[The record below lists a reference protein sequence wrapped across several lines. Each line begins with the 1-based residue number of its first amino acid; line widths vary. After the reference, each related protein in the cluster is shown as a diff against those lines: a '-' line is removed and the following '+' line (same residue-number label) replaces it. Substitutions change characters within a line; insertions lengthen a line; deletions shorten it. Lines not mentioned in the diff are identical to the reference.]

1 MTSALRPVEVKGH
14 WLWGMGE
21 RFAEDPLSS
30 LTEMSRLG
38 DVVSMRFGPFRVY
51 QLNRVEHVRRVLQ
64 NPRIY
69 GKQTVSYRRLRL
81 LLGLGLLTS
90 DGDFWLRQRRI
101 AQPAFHKD
109 RIAGFGAAMA
119 RAATALADRWQTLAE
134 RGEAIDLGAEM
145 TRVTLS
151 IVCETL
157 LGGDVGDAG
166 ERVSRSFTVLNEITS
181 DRLNQLMP
189 LPLWVPTAPN
199 RHYRAALA
207 ELDQTVYEIIAR
219 RRASDEETH
228 DLLSMLMRARD
239 VETGAAMTDRQLRDE
254 VTTILL
260 AGHETTAVALTWAFY
275 LLSQNPDAERRLH
288 QELAEVL
295 DGREPALADLDR
307 LPWTRQ
313 VIDETLRLYPPVW
326 GMDRSVHADDEL
338 DGYHVRRGI
347 SVLISPWVM
356 HRSPSLWSEPEAFR
370 PERFAPGETEVPR
383 YAYFPFLGGPRQCI
397 GSGFAMMEAQLL
409 LATLAQRWRLE
420 LSPGARVEPLP
431 LLTLRPKC
439 TVSMQLRPVE
449 QPPRAAA

>member
-1 MTSALRPVEVKGH
+1 MNNVLRPVEAKGH

-21 RFAEDPLSS
+21 RFAEDPLTS
-30 LTEMSRLG
+30 LTDMARMG
-38 DVVSMRFGPFRVY
+38 DVVRMRFGPFRVY

-109 RIAGFGAAMA
+109 RIVGFAGAMA
-119 RAATALADRWQTLAE
+119 RAATGLADRWQTLAE
-134 RGEAIDLGAEM
+134 RGEAIDLNAEM
-145 TRVTLS
+145 TRVTLT

-157 LGGDVGDAG
+157 LGGDVGDAA

-181 DRLNQLMP
+181 ERLNQLMP

-199 RHYRAALA
+199 RRYRAALS
-207 ELDQTVYEIIAR
+207 ELDETVYQIIAR
-219 RRASDEETH
+219 RRKSDEETH
-228 DLLSMLMRARD
+228 DLLSMLMHARD
-239 VETGAAMTDRQLRDE
+239 AETGATMTDRQLRDE

-275 LLSQNPDAERRLH
+275 LLSQNPEAERRL
-288 QELAEVL
+288 QYELADVL
-295 DGREPALADLDR
+295 GGREPGLADLEQ

-326 GMDRSVHADDEL
+326 GMDRSVHADDDL
-338 DGYHVRRGI
+338 DGFHVPRGV
-347 SVLISPWVM
+347 SVLVSPWVM

-370 PERFAPGETEVPR
+370 PERFAPGADEVPR

-409 LATLAQRWRLE
+409 LATLAQRFRLE
-420 LSPGARVEPLP
+420 LVPGTQVEPLP
-431 LLTLRPKC
+431 LLTLRPRYS
-439 TVSMQLRPVE
+439 VSMKLRPVE